1 MKLFLDSISK
11 LIAQDPA
18 VMVIVTNT
26 GGSTPR
32 KAGARMLVL
41 ANGSIKGTI
50 GGGWLVLEATRV
62 AQGMLAKNS
71 ENHLKRFA
79 LHEGEN
85 SNTPMIC
92 GGDVELLFQAL

>member
-11 LIAQDPA
+11 SITQDSA

-32 KAGARMLVL
+32 KSGARMLVL
-41 ANGSIKGTI
+41 TDGSIEGTI
-50 GGGWLVLEATRV
+50 GGGWLELEAT
-62 AQGMLAKNS
+62 GIAKDMISKGS
-71 ENHLKRFA
+71 ENCLKRFS
-79 LHEGEN
+79 LRGRET